1 MSAPAICAMNMDL
14 GLLMVM
20 CPVLKSCSNPLGA
33 SAQYCGRDSEY
44 IWTLSCIKMYLYGM
58 HYALDAAARGLAEGH
73 KEEKAL
79 HLEQEEMYLNSV
91 TQLPLA
97 CMSVPADDV
106 AAMTKPATARPA
118 ITPPFVVPDQ
128 TANTKMATCNTQRGL
143 MTCEF
148 LQCNPDQMLP
158 LPKPATQCFNS
169 HLL

>member
-44 IWTLSCIKMYLYGM
+44 IWTLSC
-58 HYALDAAARGLAEGH
+58 
-73 KEEKAL
+73 
-79 HLEQEEMYLNSV
+79 SV